1 MHVQQHAE
9 RLGAQ
14 LARLTVRVIAPTGD
28 DARLIVVA
36 EEQAGPAGVLHSLL
50 LVGEAGA
57 QILDFERHGVP
68 LGTFLVDAHVVEE
81 EQHVKFAVLR
91 IGDMLV
97 ACRSDARRFADVHVA
112 FAAFEHFAAHF
123 GKELVDART
132 VGAPWER
139 AGIAFLT
146 NRIIL
151 NLAAVFSRQLAV
163 LINSLRNL
171 RDHIHTEAVNA
182 AIHPPIH
189 HLVDGL
195 AHFRI
200 LPIQI
205 RLLLGIL
212 VEEILA
218 ALRIVLPSGTAE
230 IGTPL
235 VRLGTRSAR
244 LMPRPGWTP
253 PIPVGMRIVLVA
265 GSLEPSMLV
274 GRVVDHQIHHD
285 LQTALVRFGKQLVH
299 ILQRAEQ
306 RIDILIIGN
315 IVAVVVLRRLVDR
328 AQPHHV
334 HAKIGQIIKTAGDAF
349 QIADAVAVRVLEGTR
364 VHLIY
369 HRVGPP
375 WVRGRAVGTHG
386 VGKGGTIEI
395 RHVVELLCLT
405 FVGFSFDLS

>member
-1 MHVQQHAE
+1 MCVGHAQLFALVDVRGAAVHVQQHAE

-28 DARLIVVA
+28 DARLIMVA

-146 NRIIL
+146 NRIIF

-230 IGTPL
+230 IGTPP

-299 ILQRAEQ
+299 ILQGAEQ
-306 RIDILIIGN
+306 RIDILIIG
-315 IVAVVVLRRLVDR
+315 I
-328 AQPHHV
+328 
-334 HAKIGQIIKTAGDAF
+334 
-349 QIADAVAVRVLEGTR
+349 
-364 VHLIY
+364 
-369 HRVGPP
+369 
-375 WVRGRAVGTHG
+375 
-386 VGKGGTIEI
+386 
-395 RHVVELLCLT
+395 
-405 FVGFSFDLS
+405 S